1 MKDTNIKENGKLR
14 GKRIFAL
21 ILAVLLVCMYAA
33 TLVFAITD
41 NVKTMSFFKASVAL
55 TIIVPVLIYAYQLVY
70 RVVRSFEGKDKNVPH
85 GKD

>member
-14 GKRIFAL
+14 VKRIFAL

-55 TIIVPVLIYAYQLVY
+55 TIIVPVLIYAYQLVF
-70 RVVRSFEGKDKNVPH
+70 RVVRSFEGKDKNAPH

>member
-1 MKDTNIKENGKLR
+1 
-14 GKRIFAL
+14 
-21 ILAVLLVCMYAA
+21 
-33 TLVFAITD
+33 
-41 NVKTMSFFKASVAL
+41 MSFFKASVAL